1 MWRPVLV
8 EMRYVK
14 IRSEWLGHSDCST
27 CQVRSDA
34 LFSVLDQADI
44 EPIACKLDDMSF
56 PASSV
61 VFHQG
66 ALPDAVYTVRE
77 GAIKLIRY
85 LANGDRRIV
94 GVLKPGDLAGLE
106 AFSDEPYSCSG
117 ITLGEVRACRIPSS
131 LICSLAEK
139 NEALRRRIFEKY
151 QAALR
156 ESGAWLSEL
165 AAGSGSARV
174 RMARLLLRLRRSNS
188 CDEVFRFGVEDLG
201 AMLGI
206 SVETASRVLAA
217 LKRENVLGPASRG
230 QFHFSADLSALERI
244 AAG

>member
-1 MWRPVLV
+1 
-8 EMRYVK
+8 MRYVK

-27 CQVRSDA
+27 CTVKSEA
-34 LFSVLDQADI
+34 LFSVLDAEDI
-44 EPIACKLDDMSF
+44 EPIGCKLDDLLF
-56 PASSV
+56 PAASV

-106 AFSDEPYSCSG
+106 AFSNEPFACSG
-117 ITLGEVRACRIPSS
+117 VTLGEVRVCRLPSA

-139 NEALRRRIFEKY
+139 NEALRHRIFEKY

-174 RMARLLLRLRRSNS
+174 RMARLLLRLRRSRASN
-188 CDEVFRFGVEDLG
+188 EVFRFGVEDLG

-217 LKRENVLGPASRG
+217 LKREKVLGPAARG
-230 QFHFSADLSALERI
+230 QFHFSADLLALERI
-244 AAG
+244 ASGETAP